1 MNFTLGDLRDL
12 FISSLHTLYDKR
24 EAEAIVRYY
33 FEIKW
38 KIPAYEFAICPD
50 KIFQNEEWLEMQ
62 KDLQRLQNGEPV
74 QYVVGKSEF
83 YGLTLQVNPLVLIP
97 RPETEEL
104 VQLLLQHLSAHIA
117 PPNCEDAVGYH
128 DSSSNCK
135 GAVGYHD
142 SSFKCEDAAGHD
154 ATMPPA
160 VKKNKVEHPT
170 SPCRILDFCTGSGAI
185 AIALAQHLPQAEV
198 SATDYSRDILELA
211 QKNAVDN
218 HVPVNFILHDLLKED
233 SEKLGHDFQAIVS
246 NPPYIPQSH
255 QQQLHKNVKDYEPAE
270 ALFVPDEKPLLFYER
285 IASMGRQLLSENGL
299 LFFETHENYHD
310 ELESMLLQFHYHHI
324 EKIKDLNGNPRFITC
339 KK

>member
-1 MNFTLGDLRDL
+1 MNFTLKNIRDL
-12 FISSLHTLYDKR
+12 FLSSLHILYDNR

-33 FEIKW
+33 FDMKW
-38 KIPAYEFAICPD
+38 EIPALEFALHPD
-50 KIFQNEEWLEMQ
+50 KNFPDEEWQEMQ

-83 YGLTLQVNPLVLIP
+83 YGLTMQVNPLVLIP

-104 VQLLLQHLSAHIA
+104 VHLLLQHLSAHIA

-128 DSSSNCK
+128 DSSSNCED
-135 GAVGYHD
+135 AVGLH
-142 SSFKCEDAAGHD
+142 
-154 ATMPPA
+154 TTP
-160 VKKNKVEHPT
+160 
-170 SPCRILDFCTGSGAI
+170 PCRILDFCTGSGAI
-185 AIALAQHLPQAEV
+185 AIALAKHLPQAEV

-211 QKNAVDN
+211 QQNAVDN
-218 HVPVNFILHDLLKED
+218 HVQVNFILHDTLKED
-233 SEKLGHDFQAIVS
+233 SEKLGHGFQAIIS

-255 QQQLHKNVKDYEPAE
+255 KQQLHKNVKDHEPAE
-270 ALFVPDEKPLLFYER
+270 ALFVPDKKPLLFYER
-285 IASMGRQLLSENGL
+285 IAFLGQELLADNGL
-299 LFFETHENYHD
+299 LFLETHENYHD